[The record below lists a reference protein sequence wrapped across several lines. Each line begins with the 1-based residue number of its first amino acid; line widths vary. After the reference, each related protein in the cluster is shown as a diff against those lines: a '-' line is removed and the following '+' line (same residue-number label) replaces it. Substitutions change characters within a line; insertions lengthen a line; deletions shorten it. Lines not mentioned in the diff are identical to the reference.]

1 MRLVHNTA
9 IRLTAVMVCMI
20 AMLLSAMLTLA
31 TNIFALFA
39 APIAIAVYAAVYA
52 WSSDDG
58 FAARWELGTRRMQ
71 TIFALPAAAV
81 IAIASCINDSL
92 RSRIR

>member
-20 AMLLSAMLTLA
+20 AMLLSAMLTLI
-31 TNIFALFA
+31 TNIVALFV
-39 APIAIAVYAAVYA
+39 APIAIAVYAAVFA
-52 WSSDDG
+52 WNGDDE
-58 FAARWELGTRRMQ
+58 FTMRWELGTSRAQ

-81 IAIASCINDSL
+81 IAIASSINDSL
-92 RSRIR
+92 RSKIR